1 MRSRSGTKGAFTII
15 ISGTG
20 RYLFIVI
27 EIEIVIYC
35 NFWGS
40 MQGVYRGSLDPMQSL
55 STPQT

>member
-27 EIEIVIYC
+27 EIETVIYC
-35 NFWGS
+35 NFGGS
-40 MQGVYRGSLDPMQSL
+40 MRGVHRGSLDPVQAL
-55 STPQT
+55 STSQT